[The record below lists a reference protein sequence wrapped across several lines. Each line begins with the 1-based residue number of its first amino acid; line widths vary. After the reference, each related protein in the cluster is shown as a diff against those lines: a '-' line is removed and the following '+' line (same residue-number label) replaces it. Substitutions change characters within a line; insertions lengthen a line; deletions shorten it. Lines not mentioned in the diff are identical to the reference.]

1 MIKINEYYI
10 NKKDIVYLKYSKQND
25 GYVTPR
31 YLINFLLKGFDEYLT
46 TSLIEDDFILL
57 QEKLEKSDSE

>member
-1 MIKINEYYI
+1 MIKINEYYV

-31 YLINFLLKGFDEYLT
+31 YLVTFLVRGCNEYLT
-46 TSLIEDDFILL
+46 TGLIEDDFMLL
-57 QEKLEKSDSE
+57 QQKLEKSD